1 LEPIRIFAD
10 RLKSLDGRTDIRDV
24 DLNARFRNPRAFDFQ
39 HSAALALNA

>member
-24 DLNARFRNPRAFDFQ
+24 DLNARFGISRRNSGR
-39 HSAALALNA
+39 SLT